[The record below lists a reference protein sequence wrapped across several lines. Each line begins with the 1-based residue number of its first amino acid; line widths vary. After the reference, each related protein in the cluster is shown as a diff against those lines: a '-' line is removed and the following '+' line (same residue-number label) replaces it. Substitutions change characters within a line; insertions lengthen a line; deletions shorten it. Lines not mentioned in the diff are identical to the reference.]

1 MVALLFRTDT
11 VRRQCCDAA
20 HMRRLWGPELAR
32 NISRRLQQIEAM
44 STLDD
49 LAFLPFDSHH
59 DADGRIHVMIAP
71 DLALAIEPVPEAT
84 ERETKMPTIIVTNV
98 LATSKAVRP
107 S

>member
-1 MVALLFRTDT
+1 MIALLFRSDA
-11 VRRQCCDAA
+11 VRRQCCDVA
-20 HMRRLWGPELAR
+20 HMRDVWGPEVAR
-32 NISRRLQQIEAM
+32 CISRRLQQLEAM

-59 DADGRIHVMIAP
+59 NADGCIRVMITP

-84 ERETKMPTIIVTNV
+84 ERETTMRSITVTHV
-98 LATSKAVRP
+98 LVTSKAVRQ